1 VVKGIVRVF
10 CPQIPR
16 LYLHDE
22 GEGDAV
28 VALVLRFALN
38 ARPTGSQGSAPGK
51 GNDKK
56 QEQRPKEKQ
65 EEQKTEKGDILNEVR
80 KGTF

>member
-1 VVKGIVRVF
+1 
-10 CPQIPR
+10 

-22 GEGDAV
+22 GKGDAV
-28 VALVLRFALN
+28 VGLALRFALN